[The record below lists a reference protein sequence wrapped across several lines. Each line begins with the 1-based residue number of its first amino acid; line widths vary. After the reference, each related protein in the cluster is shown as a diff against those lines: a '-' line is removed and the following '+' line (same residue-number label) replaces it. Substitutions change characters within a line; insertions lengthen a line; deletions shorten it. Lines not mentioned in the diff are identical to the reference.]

1 MKLKKTHGLLV
12 CFIFICCLTQAQT
25 PLFDTSVKR
34 VLFLGNSITYAAGYV
49 QAIEAYHKAHF
60 PQQKIEFINAGLPS
74 ETVSGLSEEGHADG
88 RFPRPDLHE
97 RLDRV
102 LLQTQPDI
110 VFASYGMND
119 GIYLPL
125 DSLRFQKFKDGILWL
140 HEQIEAR
147 GSKIIH
153 LTPAPFDEIKGKKP
167 GYAQVLDRYSE
178 WILQQKSWEVIDVH
192 FPMQDFQTTQQK
204 TDPNFT
210 LAKDGVH
217 PGDLGH
223 WIMAQQ
229 ILRYLGQKNIL
240 QFSSITDALSP
251 IKDPNAF
258 YQLVVKRHNLMKD
271 AWLSSTGH
279 LRPEMKKGLPL
290 MEALVLSLEIDK
302 QIEALLAP

>member
-1 MKLKKTHGLLV
+1 MRLKKTPLPWICLL
-12 CFIFICCLTQAQT
+12 FICSWSSLQAQ
-25 PLFDTSVKR
+25 LFDDSVKR

-60 PQQKIEFINAGLPS
+60 PQHKIEFINAGLPS

-125 DSLRFQKFKDGILWL
+125 DSLRFQKFKDGITWL
-140 HEQIEAR
+140 HAQIEAR

-153 LTPAPFDEIKGKKP
+153 LTPAPYDELLGKKL

-178 WILQQKSWEVIDVH
+178 WLIQQKNWEVIDVH
-192 FPMQDFQTTQQK
+192 FPMKQYQSNQQK
-204 TDPNFT
+204 IDPNFA

-223 WIMAQQ
+223 WLMAQQ
-229 ILRYLGQKNIL
+229 ILFHLGQKNIL
-240 QFSSITDALSP
+240 QSNSILQALSNL
-251 IKDPNAF
+251 KDPQAF
-258 YQLVVKRHNLMKD
+258 YQLIVQRHNLMKD
-271 AWLSSTGH
+271 AWLGSTGH
-279 LRPEMKKGLPL
+279 RRPEMKKGLPL
-290 MEALVLSLEIDK
+290 MEALQLSLAINK
-302 QIEALLAP
+302 QIDAMLAP

>member
-1 MKLKKTHGLLV
+1 MRQIKTQG
-12 CFIFICCLTQAQT
+12 FIFCLLLLSSILQAQT
-25 PLFDTSVKR
+25 PLFDASDKR

-49 QAIEAYHKAHF
+49 QSIEAYHKAHF
-60 PQQKIEFINAGLPS
+60 PQQKIEFINVGLPS

-140 HEQIEAR
+140 HTQIEAR
-147 GSKIIH
+147 GSRIIH
-153 LTPAPFDEIKGKKP
+153 LTPAPFDEELGKKP

-178 WILQQKSWEVIDVH
+178 WLMQHKSWEVIDVH
-192 FPMQDFQTTQQK
+192 FPMKNYQSTQQK
-204 TDPNFT
+204 SDPNFA

-217 PGDLGH
+217 PGELGH

-229 ILRYLGQKNIL
+229 ILSYLGQKNIL
-240 QFSSITDALSP
+240 QFPSVSDALSP

-258 YQLVVKRHNLMKD
+258 FQLIVKRHNLMKD

-290 MEALVLSLEIDK
+290 MEALTLSLEIDK

>member
-1 MKLKKTHGLLV
+1 MRLKKTPLPWICLL
-12 CFIFICCLTQAQT
+12 FICSWSSLQAQ
-25 PLFDTSVKR
+25 LFDDSVKR

-60 PQQKIEFINAGLPS
+60 PQHKIEFINAGLPS

-125 DSLRFQKFKDGILWL
+125 DSLRFQKFKDGITWL
-140 HEQIEAR
+140 HAQIEDR

-153 LTPAPFDEIKGKKP
+153 LTPAPYDELLGKKL
-167 GYAQVLDRYSE
+167 GYSQVLDRYSD
-178 WILQQKSWEVIDVH
+178 WLIQQKNWEVIDVH
-192 FPMQDFQTTQQK
+192 FPMKQYQSNQQK
-204 TDPNFT
+204 IDPNFA

-217 PGDLGH
+217 PGELGH
-223 WIMAQQ
+223 WLMAQQ
-229 ILRYLGQKNIL
+229 ILFHLGQKNIL
-240 QFSSITDALSP
+240 QSNSILQALSNL
-251 IKDPNAF
+251 KDPQAF
-258 YQLVVKRHNLMKD
+258 YQLIVQRHNLMKD
-271 AWLSSTGH
+271 AWLVSTGH
-279 LRPEMKKGLPL
+279 RRPEMKKGLPL
-290 MEALVLSLEIDK
+290 MEALQLSLAIDK
-302 QIEALLAP
+302 QIDAMLAP

>member
-1 MKLKKTHGLLV
+1 MRHIKTFGLLV
-12 CFIFICCLTQAQT
+12 WLIFLCSLALAQT
-25 PLFDTSVKR
+25 PLFDANVKR
-34 VLFLGNSITYAAGYV
+34 VLFLGNSITYAATYV

-60 PQQKIEFINAGLPS
+60 PQHKIEFINVGLPS

-140 HEQIEAR
+140 HRQIEAR

-153 LTPAPFDEIKGKKP
+153 ITPAPYDENMGKKT

-178 WILQQKSWEVIDVH
+178 WLLQQKSWEVIDVH
-192 FPMQDFQTTQQK
+192 FPMKHYQATQQK
-204 TDPNFT
+204 TDPNFV

-217 PGDLGH
+217 PGELGH
-223 WIMAQQ
+223 WIMAQH
-229 ILRYLGQKNIL
+229 ILLYLGQKNIL
-240 QFSSITDALSP
+240 QFPSIIEALTP
-251 IKDPNAF
+251 IKEPNSF
-258 YQLVVKRHNLMKD
+258 FQLIIKRHNLMKD
-271 AWLSSTGH
+271 AWLSSTKH
-279 LRPEMKKGLPL
+279 LRPEMKKGLSL
-290 MEALVLSLEIDK
+290 MEALAISQEIDQ
-302 QIEALLAP
+302 QINALLAP

>member
-1 MKLKKTHGLLV
+1 MRQKKTRWLLV
-12 CFIFICCLTQAQT
+12 CFILLCSLTQAQI
-25 PLFDTSVKR
+25 PIFEASVKR

-60 PQQKIEFINAGLPS
+60 PQQKIEFINVGLPS

-140 HEQIEAR
+140 HTQIEAR
-147 GSKIIH
+147 GSRIIH
-153 LTPAPFDEIKGKKP
+153 LTPAPFDEELGKKP

-178 WILQQKSWEVIDVH
+178 WLMQQKSWEVIDVH
-192 FPMQDFQTTQQK
+192 FPMKAYQASQQK
-204 TDPNFT
+204 TDPNFA

-217 PGDLGH
+217 PGELGH

-240 QFSSITDALSP
+240 QFPTIIQALSP
-251 IKDPNAF
+251 IKDPNSF
-258 YQLVVKRHNLMKD
+258 FQLIVKRHNLMKD
-271 AWLSSTGH
+271 AWLGSTGH
-279 LRPEMKKGLPL
+279 LRPEMKKGLPV
-290 MEALVLSLEIDK
+290 MEALALSLEIDK

>member
-1 MKLKKTHGLLV
+1 MRLKKTHGLLV
-12 CFIFICCLTQAQT
+12 CLILLCSLTQAQT

-74 ETVSGLSEEGHADG
+74 ETISGLSEVGHADG

-178 WILQQKSWEVIDVH
+178 WLLQQKSWEVIDVH
-192 FPMQDFQTTQQK
+192 FPMQDFQTAQQK
-204 TDPNFT
+204 TDPNFS

-217 PGDLGH
+217 PGELGH
-223 WIMAQQ
+223 WIMAQY
-229 ILRYLGQKNIL
+229 ILTYLGQKNIL
-240 QFSSITDALSP
+240 QFPSIRDALSP
-251 IKDPNAF
+251 IKDPNTF

-290 MEALVLSLEIDK
+290 MEALALSLEIDK